1 MFTGLKKRIIDF
13 YTKEK
18 EFDVRLFKLLGTAG
32 VLVSI
37 LGAAFSNSQG
47 RLINLIAALASVC
60 LMWFVHATGKYLIG
74 YLITTVVVFMG
85 LFTWLFL
92 VMGGINGA
100 IPYFFAFGIV
110 FTLLMYKGVLQL
122 VMEII
127 QIAYYV
133 LVCVFSYNHP
143 ELVKAFEN
151 PWDQFFGQIIGIVFS
166 SVGIGLIFIRYIREY
181 RKQQNIAEDSSKAKS
196 ILLANISHEVRTPIN
211 MLLGMNEMILRES
224 ENSEITEYAQNVDN
238 AGQHLLFMV
247 NQFLDLSRIDMGKE
261 VLFEENFNVKKMIE
275 SLGAFFGKEAEKKNL
290 EFVMDIDKKLPAI
303 LYGDNRK
310 ITQILTNLLSNA
322 VKYTDK
328 GNIVFSVSVEE
339 QENTGEDKVHLL
351 GKRQSGD
358 ENDIRIR
365 FEVSDTG
372 NGIPEE
378 AKERIFESFERADL
392 IKNRSV
398 EGTGLGLAIS
408 NKLANLMGTK
418 IQVESTYGVGS
429 AFWFVI
435 DLKACTDDVTVQTE
449 PEGYF
454 IAPEARLLVVDDNSM
469 NLQVA
474 KALLKRTLVGVDTAN
489 SALECYDK
497 FDENDYN
504 LVLMD
509 YMMPDIDGVEAMQ
522 HLKEMDK
529 EKGKSTPIIV
539 LTADA
544 SPDKKD
550 MFMAK
555 GFDDYLLKPVEA
567 GLLENVLMKHL
578 PERLVTRVNYDEP
591 AKLPEDVKREL
602 TRLLKDY
609 DISLDGALKHLGGD
623 VLQFARV
630 SEYFL
635 KNTPISIEK
644 IKAYVE
650 KGDYENAAILIHAIK
665 GNAGNVGGED
675 LYYSARRLEK
685 RAKDGDAKYLISALP
700 LFTMKWERVV
710 EGLESFLKEFEK
722 IRPDLVPEEDSEEIT
737 LNEKEAWDALLSAV
751 RLGDQSS
758 ALKMVDRLETLH
770 AEKEKL
776 ETIRTHIKNI
786 EFDEA
791 ESLLNFGG

>member
-1 MFTGLKKRIIDF
+1 MFTGLKKKIIDF

-32 VLVSI
+32 VLVSF
-37 LGAAFSNSQG
+37 LGAAFSNSTG

-60 LMWFVHATGKYLIG
+60 LMWFVHATGRYIIG

-85 LFTWLFL
+85 IFTWLFL
-92 VMGGINGA
+92 VMGGMNGA

-110 FTLLMYKGVLQL
+110 FTLLMYKGFLQL
-122 VMEII
+122 VMETI
-127 QIAYYV
+127 QIAYYIF
-133 LVCVFSYNHP
+133 VCIFSYNHP
-143 ELVKAFEN
+143 EFVRAFEK
-151 PWDQFFGQIIGIVFS
+151 PWDQFFGQIVGIIFS
-166 SVGIGLIFIRYIREY
+166 SVGIGLIFIMYIREY
-181 RKQQNIAEDSSKAKS
+181 RKQQNLAEDSSKAKS

-224 ENSEITEYAQNVDN
+224 ENSAITEYAQNVDN

-261 VLFEENFNVKKMIE
+261 VLFEENFNVKKLIE

-290 EFVMDIDKKLPAI
+290 EFVMDIDKNLPAI

-310 ITQILTNLLSNA
+310 LSQILTNLLSNA
-322 VKYTDK
+322 VKYTEK
-328 GNIVFSVSVEE
+328 GNVVFSVSVED
-339 QENTGEDKVHLL
+339 QDN
-351 GKRQSGD
+351 
-358 ENDIRIR
+358 NRIR

-378 AKERIFESFERADL
+378 AIEKIFESFERADI
-392 IKNRSV
+392 IKNRSI

-429 AFWFVI
+429 VFWFVI
-435 DLKACTDDVTVQTE
+435 ELKACTDDITVQTE
-449 PEGYF
+449 QEGYF

-474 KALLKRTLVGVDTAN
+474 KALLKRTLVGVDTAV

-497 FDENDYN
+497 YEDNDYD

-509 YMMPDIDGVEAMQ
+509 YMMPDIDGIEAMQ
-522 HLKEMDK
+522 HLKEINK
-529 EKGKSTPIIV
+529 EEGKSTPIIV

-550 MFMAK
+550 MFLEK
-555 GFDDYLLKPVEA
+555 GFDDYLLKPLDS
-567 GLLENVLMKHL
+567 GLLENVLIKHL
-578 PERLVTRVNYDEP
+578 PERLVTKVNYDDP
-591 AKLPEDVKREL
+591 AKLPEDIKHNL
-602 TRLLKDY
+602 TKLLKDY
-609 DISLDGALKHLGGD
+609 DISLEGALKHLGGD

-635 KNTPISIEK
+635 KNTPDSIEK
-644 IKAYVE
+644 IKTYVAE
-650 KGDYENAAILIHAIK
+650 GDFENAAILIHAIK

-685 RAKDGDAKYLISALP
+685 RAKDGDEKYLVSALP
-700 LFTMKWERVV
+700 LFTMKWERVI
-710 EGLESFLKEFEK
+710 EGLENFLNNFEK
-722 IRPDLVPEEDSEEIT
+722 IKPDLIPEEDSDEIM
-737 LNEKEAWDALLSAV
+737 LNEREAWDALLSAV
-751 RLGDQSS
+751 KLGDQSS
-758 ALKMVDRLETLH
+758 AIKMLEHLETLG
-770 AEKEKL
+770 ADKERL
-776 ETIRTHIKNI
+776 ETIRNHIKNI

-791 ESLLNFGG
+791 ESMLTGGEAD